1 MPIPKPNTGES
12 REDFMG
18 RCLSSDIMQ
27 QEYSD
32 NSQRFAVCSSSFDD
46 KDKKMFD
53 EKRQIAPD
61 VFSTEEEARERA
73 NEIGCVGF
81 HSHNQDGELIY
92 MPCQSHVEYEELVGK
107 PLNAPKTSKNVQQE
121 IIKKTDYLDLEADF
135 KIITD
140 TKAYGD
146 DDDDKEKDK
155 GMFEGYAS
163 IFGNKDLGNDVIEKG
178 AFMRSLRRK
187 GPKKIKMLYQHDTKE
202 PIGVFDAVKE
212 DMNGLYVKGRLA
224 MGTQKGKEV
233 YELMKMG
240 AIDGLSVGYRVDAKG
255 YSYNDKR
262 KYRVLKEV
270 DLMEI
275 SAVTFPM
282 NPRAR
287 IQAVKSDF
295 TVREWEHKLRE
306 VGDLSHSE
314 AKVAASAVHK
324 ALSQREVDKDAD

>member
-1 MPIPKPNTGES
+1 MPIPKPKSGES
-12 REDFMG
+12 RDKFMS
-18 RCLSSDIMQ
+18 RCLSSDVMQ
-27 QEYSD
+27 QDYSD
-32 NSQRFAVCSSSFDD
+32 NAQRFAVCSSSFDD

-53 EKRQIAPD
+53 E
-61 VFSTEEEARERA
+61 EE
-73 NEIGCVGF
+73 
-81 HSHNQDGELIY
+81 
-92 MPCQSHVEYEELVGK
+92 
-107 PLNAPKTSKNVQQE
+107 QE
-121 IIKKTDYLDLEADF
+121 ITPGYFEVEAEL
-135 KIITD
+135 
-140 TKAYGD
+140 KAYHD
-146 DDDDKEKDK
+146 DDEKEKDK

-187 GPKKIKMLYQHDTKE
+187 GAKKIKMLYQHDTKE
-202 PIGVFDAVKE
+202 PIGVFDKVME
-212 DMNGLYVKGRLA
+212 DQNGLYVKGRLA

-255 YSYNDKR
+255 HHYDDKR

-287 IQAVKSDF
+287 IQAVKSDM

-306 VGDLSHSE
+306 VGNLSHSE
-314 AKVAASAVHK
+314 SKVAASAVHK
-324 ALSQREVDKDAD
+324 ALSQREVDKDADLLGIINATTQILTK